1 MAGQLRRGVAMY
13 RGPVRADP
21 GGVVCRR
28 TEVTIPYRPPPWKS
42 PPGTLKADPLSLRT
56 ELWATCR
63 NEEHV
68 VQGAVIYL
76 KDNHRGSMSARGWGQ
91 CW

>member
-1 MAGQLRRGVAMY
+1 M
-13 RGPVRADP
+13 
-21 GGVVCRR
+21 
-28 TEVTIPYRPPPWKS
+28 TISYWPPPWIC
-42 PPGTLKADPLSLRT
+42 PLGTLKADSLSLRT

-76 KDNHRGSMSARGWGQ
+76 KDSVGDLHRYPSKLEALDNEQTCTESLFSLGLCKVSF
-91 CW
+91 